1 MKPSDL
7 YQQHSLLNNFQ
18 ADPAQQQAMQL
29 FDDLQQ
35 ALLLEQH
42 RQQDSFQRLKALFT
56 SQPTPPTGLYIWG
69 GVGRGKTW
77 MMDMFFDALPLQQKI
92 RLHFHHFMQ
101 GIHDQ
106 LTLLKGQRNPLKLVA
121 RQFARRYRLLCL
133 DEFHVADITDA
144 MLLYGLLEALFQEG
158 VCLVATSNQ
167 PPGELYKNG
176 LQRDRFLPAIDLLE
190 QHTRVVNIDGGI
202 DHRLRLLEQADT
214 WYDSQLQETESRLR
228 RRFAELAPTEV
239 SEQVL
244 LHINYRNLE
253 ARCCAD
259 DLVWFDYSTLC
270 DGPRAAA
277 DYIEIARRFH
287 TLFLSAVPVMDES
300 TDDLARRFVNMIDEF
315 YDRNLKL
322 IVSAAADP
330 HHLYEGQQLA
340 FEFERTASRLEEMR
354 SHAYLARPHKP

>member
-7 YQQHSLLNNFQ
+7 YQQHALLNNFQ
-18 ADPAQQQAMQL
+18 ADPAQQQAVQL

-42 RQQDSFQRLKALFT
+42 RQQDGFQRLKALFT

-77 MMDMFFDALPLQQKI
+77 MMDLFFDALPLQQKI
-92 RLHFHHFMQ
+92 RLHFHHFMR

-214 WYDSQLQETESRLR
+214 WYDSRQPDTESRLR
-228 RRFAELAPTEV
+228 RRFAELAPSEV
-239 SEQVL
+239 CEQVL
-244 LHINYRNLE
+244 LHINYRNLQ
-253 ARCCAD
+253 ARFCAD